1 MKHSEAA
8 YINAG
13 FAYERARNPTRMTAI
28 GDKILTM
35 LATEPADDRNH
46 ARHLIEQGRKEAR
59 Q

>member
-1 MKHSEAA
+1 MKHPEAT

-13 FAYERARNPTRMTAI
+13 FAYERARNPTRMTAQSNI
-28 GDKILTM
+28 IRAMID
-35 LATEPADDRNH
+35 TEQADDQDH